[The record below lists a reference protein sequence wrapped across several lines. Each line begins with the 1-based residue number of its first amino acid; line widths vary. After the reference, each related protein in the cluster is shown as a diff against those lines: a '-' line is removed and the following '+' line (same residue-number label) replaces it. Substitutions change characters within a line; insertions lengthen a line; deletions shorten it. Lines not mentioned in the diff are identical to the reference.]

1 MASEVKTNKISPATG
16 TAFTFGDSGDTF
28 TIPSG
33 VTLAN
38 SGTATGFTSGFLGV
52 VVYTA
57 DGTYTPGNTNNGTA
71 GDEGNANVTKI
82 IVEVQGA
89 GGGGGGSGAG
99 GYGAGAGGGGYSKA
113 FRSLTDITT
122 CTVTVGDGGTVS
134 NNATGGAGGLSKIIK
149 GSGSGTF
156 ADVQG
161 TGGGGGNA
169 SAGNGGEGGVG
180 TGGFLHIK
188 GGNGKPNLMGVTS
201 FSAGGNTPFSPTGQH
216 RGGTANPPD
225 ATHGYGGGGSGS
237 ANSSAG
243 SGASGAEG
251 ADGII
256 ILYEFA

>member
-1 MASEVKTNKISPATG
+1 MSSEIKANKLSPGSGSILTI
-16 TAFTFGDSGDTF
+16 GDSGDTVN
-28 TIPSG
+28 IG
-33 VTLAN
+33 
-38 SGTATGFTSGFLGV
+38 GTAGTGFSGFLGV

-71 GDEGNANVTKI
+71 GNEGNAAVTKI

-89 GGGGGGSGAG
+89 GGGGGGSGSG

-122 CTVTVGDGGTVS
+122 CAVTVGDGGTVS
-134 NNATGGAGGLSKIIK
+134 NNATGSNGGLSKIIK

-161 TGGGGGNA
+161 AGGGGGIY

-201 FSAGGNTPFSPTGQH
+201 FSAGGDTPFSPIGQH
-216 RGGTANPPD
+216 RGGATNPPD

-256 ILYEFA
+256 IIYEFA

>member
-1 MASEVKTNKISPATG
+1 MSKIYVDAVEPEGASTVLTLGAVGDTVNIAG
-16 TAFTFGDSGDTF
+16 TAG
-28 TIPSG
+28 
-33 VTLAN
+33 
-38 SGTATGFTSGFLGV
+38 TGFSGFLGV

-57 DGTYTPGNTNNGTA
+57 DGTYTPGNTTNGTA
-71 GDEGNANVTKI
+71 LNEGNAGVTKI
-82 IVEVQGA
+82 IVEAQGA

-122 CTVTVGDGGTVS
+122 CSVTVGDGGTVS
-134 NNATGGAGGLSKIIK
+134 NNATGGPGGLSKIIK

-161 TGGGGGNA
+161 AGGGAGIY

-188 GGNGKPNLMGVTS
+188 GGNGKPNLMGTTT
-201 FSAGGNTPFSPTGQH
+201 FSTGGNTPFSPTAQH

-225 ATHGYGGGGSGS
+225 ATPGYGGGGSGS

-243 SGASGAEG
+243 SGASGAVG
-251 ADGII
+251 GDGII
-256 ILYEFA
+256 IIYEFA